1 MWILTVRLDSVSFSC
16 DYDIMTRN
24 TFFALA
30 ALILSVGACS
40 KEVTGVGEGI
50 PPATFTLQTINGLT
64 VPLTA
69 AIRGTV
75 RVEILSGTFKIE
87 STYQFTNST
96 TYRRTENGQATTVV
110 ENCVGTYDPTSTTGG
125 ITTLVFTEK
134 GSENS
139 QCGVQL
145 SPTGFGG
152 RDRNYSGSWNGA
164 NSLTIDFDV
173 TTRSVY
179 GK

>member
-1 MWILTVRLDSVSFSC
+1 MLTRKICVV
-16 DYDIMTRN
+16 
-24 TFFALA
+24 LA
-30 ALILSVGACS
+30 ATILPAVACS
-40 KEVTGVGEGI
+40 KEFMGVGEGI
-50 PPATFTLQTINGLT
+50 PPATFTLQSINGQT

-96 TYRRTENGQATTVV
+96 TYRRTENGQVTTVV
-110 ENCVGTYDPTSTTGG
+110 ENCVGTYDPIITSGG
-125 ITTLVFTEK
+125 ITTLAFSEK
-134 GSENS
+134 GSENT

-145 SPTGFGG
+145 SPTGNGG
-152 RDRNYSGSWNGA
+152 RDRNYPGTWNGG
-164 NSLTIDFDV
+164 NTLTADFDV
-173 TTRSVY
+173 TTHAVY

>member
-1 MWILTVRLDSVSFSC
+1 MLTRKICV
-16 DYDIMTRN
+16 
-24 TFFALA
+24 ALA
-30 ALILSVGACS
+30 ALILVAPACS
-40 KEVTGVGEGI
+40 KEFTGVGEGI
-50 PPATFTLQTINGLT
+50 PPATFTLQTINGQT

-69 AIRGTV
+69 VIRGTV

-87 STYQFTNST
+87 STFEFTNST
-96 TYRRTENGQATTVV
+96 TYRRTENGQVTTAV
-110 ENCVGTYDPTSTTGG
+110 ENCVGTYDPTITTGG
-125 ITTLVFTEK
+125 ITTLVFSEK
-134 GSENS
+134 GSENT

-152 RDRNYSGSWNGA
+152 RDRNYGGTWNGS

>member
-1 MWILTVRLDSVSFSC
+1 MLTRKTC
-16 DYDIMTRN
+16 
-24 TFFALA
+24 FALA
-30 ALILSVGACS
+30 ALLLVAPACS
-40 KEVTGVGEGI
+40 KEFVGVGEGI
-50 PPATFTLQTINGLT
+50 PPASFTLQTINGQS

-75 RVEILSGTFKIE
+75 RVEILSGTFTIE

-110 ENCVGTYDPTSTTGG
+110 ENCVGTYDPTITTGG
-125 ITTLVFTEK
+125 ITTLAF
-134 GSENS
+134 SELGADNA

-145 SPTGFGG
+145 GAGG
-152 RDRNYSGSWNGA
+152 RTRNYSGTWNGS
-164 NSLTIDFDV
+164 NTLTADFDI
-173 TTRSVY
+173 TTHSVY